1 MRIAG
6 KLARTL
12 RRSLVIIVVILVTTF
27 AIFGAVW
34 SLDPPWRV
42 NEIHGSVVSWGARPM
57 PNVVFQYYKV
67 LLVVK
72 TDDGRNVGVSS
83 DRRIPP
89 TPGERILIQERIGIL
104 GSRSFVEIP
113 TP

>member
-1 MRIAG
+1 M
-6 KLARTL
+6 
-12 RRSLVIIVVILVTTF
+12 IIGVILATTY

-34 SLDPPWRV
+34 ALDPPWRV
-42 NEIHGSVVSWGARPM
+42 NEIHGSIISWGKRENPD
-57 PNVVFQYYKV
+57 VVVHYYKMRLFV
-67 LLVVK
+67 R
-72 TDDGRNVGVSS
+72 TDDGRDIGVSS
-83 DRRIPP
+83 ERRVPP

>member
-6 KLARTL
+6 KLAKTL
-12 RRSLVIIVVILVTTF
+12 RGSLVIIGVILATTY

-42 NEIHGSVVSWGARPM
+42 NEIHGSLAM
-57 PNVVFQYYKV
+57 PNVVFQYYKM

-72 TDDGRNVGVSS
+72 TDDGRNIGVSS
-83 DRRIPP
+83 ERRVPP
-89 TPGERILIQERIGIL
+89 MPSERILIQERIGL
-104 GSRSFVEIP
+104 FGSRSFVEIP